1 MELITKELLRSWNPC
16 AGGYK
21 RFCELF
27 PNGTTLTEAIDGLA
41 KDGHEDWA
49 WWLFSACRRANLFT
63 DVTSRG
69 YGNSGNRN
77 SGDGNSGNWN
87 SGDVNSGDGNSGDRN
102 SGDRNSGNWN
112 SGDRNSGNRNSGN
125 WNSGNRNSGNG
136 NSGNWNSGNWNS
148 GNWNSGN
155 WNSGDRNSGFFNI
168 DTPAVI
174 RVFGKECPRTVWD
187 RSYKPSFLQFSVNEW
202 VGSDEMTEQEK
213 AYNPLHVITGGI
225 ARNYTYREAFQRSW
239 DKADPEDRMKIKD
252 LPNFDAEIFFQISG
266 IDLRED

>member
-77 SGDGNSGNWN
+77 SGDGNSG
-87 SGDVNSGDGNSGDRN
+87 D
-102 SGDRNSGNWN
+102 
-112 SGDRNSGNRNSGN
+112 
-125 WNSGNRNSGNG
+125 
-136 NSGNWNSGNWNS
+136 WNSGNW
-148 GNWNSGN
+148 
-155 WNSGDRNSGFFNI
+155 NSGFFNI